1 MMGAQSYGS
10 AELLRS
16 AGGAVN
22 APQVPLVVDLDGT
35 LLKTDLLA
43 ETANSFIIAQ
53 PFRMV
58 QLLAWLLAGRTTLKA
73 RLAQAGA
80 IDPATLPY
88 NEELLA
94 WLREEKANGRCLVLA
109 TASHQ
114 LLADQVARRLD
125 LFDEV
130 LATSAT
136 VNLKAEA
143 KRDALVARFGE
154 RGFDY
159 VGNGW
164 ADVPVWQSASQAHVV
179 GGSRRLVEEVR
190 SQGRLRREIADGKPS
205 AAVALRKAARPHQWV
220 KNLLVL
226 VPLMAAHRYGDGASV
241 AHALLALVVF
251 SLTASSVYLLNDLA
265 DVGDDRQHRS
275 KGLRPFACGHLGL
288 VQGWLA
294 WPAFLVVG
302 FALASI
308 ALPWH
313 FTAALAAYFVLTV
326 AYSLRLKQMPVV
338 DVVTLAGLYTLR
350 IVAGA
355 AAIGVPLSFWLLAFS
370 MFLFFSLALLKRYSE
385 LRAVQATGRAV
396 SLRGRGYETQ
406 DLELISSL
414 GGGAGY
420 IAVLVLAL
428 YIQDSHTASLYATPT
443 FIWLACPLL
452 LYWVSRAWLIA
463 HRGRMHDDP
472 VVFAL
477 KDRASWVVAALLAL
491 AFALARVVV

>member
-1 MMGAQSYGS
+1 MSAQSYRS
-10 AELLRS
+10 SELPRP

-22 APQVPLVVDLDGT
+22 AHQTPLVVDLDGT
-35 LLKTDLLA
+35 LLKTDLLV

-53 PFRMV
+53 PFRVV
-58 QLLAWLLAGRTTLKA
+58 QLLAWLSAGRTTLKA
-73 RLAQAGA
+73 RLAQAGP

-94 WLREEKANGRCLVLA
+94 WLREEKANGRRIVLA

-114 LLADQVARRLD
+114 LLADQVARRLG

-130 LATSAT
+130 LATSAA

-143 KRDALVARFGE
+143 KRDLLVARFGE

-159 VGNGW
+159 VGNDW
-164 ADVPVWQSASQAHVV
+164 ADIPVWRSADQAHVV
-179 GGSRRLVEEVR
+179 GGSRRLVGEVR
-190 SQGRLRREIADGKPS
+190 SQGRLGREIADGKPS
-205 AAVALRKAARPHQWV
+205 TAVALLKAVRPHQWV

-226 VPLMAAHRYGDGASV
+226 VPLMAVHRYGDGASV
-241 AHALLALVVF
+241 VHALLALVAF

-265 DVGDDRQHRS
+265 EVGDDRQHRS
-275 KGLRPFACGHLGL
+275 KRLRPLACGHLGL

-294 WPAFLVVG
+294 WPAFLAVA
-302 FALASI
+302 FALAGI

-313 FTAALAAYFVLTV
+313 FMAALAAYFVLTV
-326 AYSLRLKQMPVV
+326 AYSLWLKQMPVV

-355 AAIGVPLSFWLLAFS
+355 AAIRVPLSFWLLAFS

-385 LRAVQATGRAV
+385 LRTVQATGQAV
-396 SLRGRGYETQ
+396 GLRGRGYETQ
-406 DLELISSL
+406 DMELISSL

-428 YIQDSHTASLYATPT
+428 YIQDGRTASLYATPT
-443 FIWLACPLL
+443 FIWLVCPLL

-472 VVFAL
+472 IVFAL
-477 KDRASWVVAALLAL
+477 KDRASWAVAVLLAL
-491 AFALARVVV
+491 AFVLARVVV